1 MRISDWSSDV
11 CSSDL
16 PSERA
21 EIGRSTGRQAKRIA
35 PTGYRRL
42 TQKHAAWARVASVSR
57 RQYDGTVY
65 SLTVPETHTVVT
77 SFGLVNHQCFPKD
90 TLAMVRIEVEA
101 GYEIGRASVR
111 EKRG

>member
-42 TQKHAAWARVASVSR
+42 TQTHAAWARVASVAR
-57 RQYDGTVY
+57 RQYDGNVY
-65 SLTVPETHTVVT
+65 SVPVPERPPAVT
-77 SFGLVNHQCFPKD
+77 SFGLVSQHVFAKEPA
-90 TLAMVRIEVEA
+90 TSVM
-101 GYEIGRASVR
+101 IG
-111 EKRG
+111 GQPG